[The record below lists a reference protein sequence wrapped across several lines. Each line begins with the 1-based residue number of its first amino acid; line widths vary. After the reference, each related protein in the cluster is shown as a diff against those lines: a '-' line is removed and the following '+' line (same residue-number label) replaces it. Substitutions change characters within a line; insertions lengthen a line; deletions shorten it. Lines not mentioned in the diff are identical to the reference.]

1 MTARPRPTAGGG
13 KKWLSAGAGQ
23 GPGRLSFCVLTKKEL
38 PEKLVFSFG
47 WFFGI
52 WEC

>member
-23 GPGRLSFCVLTKKEL
+23 GPGRLGFCVLTKFK
-38 PEKLVFSFG
+38 
-47 WFFGI
+47 
-52 WEC
+52 